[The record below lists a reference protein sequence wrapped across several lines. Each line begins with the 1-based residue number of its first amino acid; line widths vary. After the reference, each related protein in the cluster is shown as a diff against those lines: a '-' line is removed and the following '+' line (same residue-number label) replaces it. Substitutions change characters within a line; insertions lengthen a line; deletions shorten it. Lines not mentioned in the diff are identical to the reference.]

1 MEITYDYTLIVIKAL
16 QHISYFV
23 DNLKSMK
30 NAEAPLS
37 DI

>member
-1 MEITYDYTLIVIKAL
+1 MEITYDYTLIVFKAL
-16 QHISYFV
+16 KLITYFV

-30 NAEAPLS
+30 KAEAPLS